1 MTTILHPQHVET
13 DMLIVLMSD
22 LTPERLQDYA
32 RHTWAENPDTG
43 RRFQTDVQETDDE
56 GKPIFEPPVRVAAA
70 DGSDLRE
77 TVHVYIHGLDHAL
90 PALTRLRPTPDVR
103 AEIFTSRRF
112 SHFYTLDGS
121 HQLVEE
127 DARGYPLHLGETTT
141 ASE

>member
-1 MTTILHPQHVET
+1 MTSVLHPQHVES

-22 LTPERLQDYA
+22 LTPEKLQDYA

-43 RRFQTDVQETDDE
+43 RRFQTDVQETDSE

-77 TVHVYIHGLDHAL
+77 TVHVYIHGLDHVL

-103 AEIFTSRRF
+103 AEIFTSRRDGATI
-112 SHFYTLDGS
+112 TLISDS
-121 HQLVEE
+121 LEVV
-127 DARGYPLHLGETTT
+127 PLMPGAHAKTGD
-141 ASE
+141 